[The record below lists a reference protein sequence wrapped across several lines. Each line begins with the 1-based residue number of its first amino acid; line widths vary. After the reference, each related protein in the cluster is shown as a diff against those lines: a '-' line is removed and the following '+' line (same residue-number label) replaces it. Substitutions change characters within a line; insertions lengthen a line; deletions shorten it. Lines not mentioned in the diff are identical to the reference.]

1 MSMKRVYNFNAG
13 PAAMPLEVL
22 NWMKDG
28 FMDFGG
34 MSILEISHRSK
45 EFQAVIDEARALLAE
60 LMGVPETHDI
70 LLLQGGAAQQF
81 AVVPMNLMDRTA
93 DYAITGH
100 WSKQALKEAQI
111 VGEPKVIFTSE
122 GENFTR
128 VPRASEIKPGP
139 DASYVHITTNNTIF
153 GTEYYEYPDT
163 GKVPLVADMS
173 SDILSR
179 RMDISKFGLL
189 YAGAQKNLGPAG
201 VTVVVIRKDLLERS
215 PRKLPVIFR
224 YKTHSEKGS
233 LYNTPPVFSIY
244 TMMLYLRWVKSIGGV
259 DEIERRN
266 VKKAEMLYDAI
277 DRCDL
282 YKGTTEKASRSRMNV
297 TYVLPSQELTD
308 KFVAGAKEK
317 GIVGIKGHRSVGGI
331 RASLY
336 NAVSEDAVQALTG
349 FMDEF
354 RRNA

>member
-1 MSMKRVYNFNAG
+1 MSTKRVYNFNAG

-22 NWMKDG
+22 KRMKDG
-28 FMDFGG
+28 FMEFGG

-45 EFQAVIDEARALLAE
+45 EFQAVIDEARGLLKE
-60 LMGVPETHDI
+60 LMGVPDTHDI

-81 AVVPMNLMDRTA
+81 AMVPMNLMEGSA

-122 GENFTR
+122 EAKFSR
-128 VPRASEIKPGP
+128 VPKASEIKPNPG
-139 DASYVHITTNNTIF
+139 ASYVHITTNNTIY
-153 GTEYYEYPDT
+153 GTEYYEFPDT
-163 GKVPLVADMS
+163 GKAPLVADMS

-179 RMDISKFGLL
+179 KIDVSKFGLI

-201 VTVVVIRKDLLERS
+201 VTVVVIRKDLIERS
-215 PRKLPVIFR
+215 PRKIPVIFR
-224 YKTHSEKGS
+224 YKTHAEKGS
-233 LYNTPPVFSIY
+233 LYNTPPVISIY
-244 TMMLYLRWVKSIGGV
+244 VMMLYLRWIKEQGGV
-259 DEIERRN
+259 AEIERRN
-266 VKKAEMLYDAI
+266 VHKAEMLYDAI
-277 DRCDL
+277 DRSDL

-297 TYVLPSQELTD
+297 TFVLPTQEQTD

-317 GIVGIKGHRSVGGI
+317 DIVGIKGHRNVGGI

-336 NAVSEDAVQALTG
+336 NAVTEEAVQALTG
-349 FMDEF
+349 YMDEF
-354 RRNA
+354 RRKS